1 MSTVVWASGNSGMT
15 FGPGAEVVMDGN
27 SHTIN
32 TILSPEGYEYVPK
45 DY

>member
-1 MSTVVWASGNSGMT
+1 VSTVVWASGNSGMT